1 MCFTHTRFLPTG
13 CSDNVSPGAERHKTC
28 HLQTETSSGPDTK
41 VKTSVTFK
49 HNPEFFNN
57 EVSLQDS
64 SQAESTQASQ
74 ENASCGLPML
84 ATEEKKKTNFEK
96 HDEAEEEDKDS
107 GVRGK
112 GISA

>member
-13 CSDNVSPGAERHKTC
+13 CSDNVCTGAERQKTC
-28 HLQTETSSGPDTK
+28 HLQTETSSGADTK

-84 ATEEKKKTNFEK
+84 ATEEKKKQTSKSMMKLRRRTKILLSE
-96 HDEAEEEDKDS
+96 
-107 GVRGK
+107 GK
-112 GISA
+112 EC